1 VFLFQ
6 RFSQCSSAHLHILL
20 SFCWW
25 KREEEEEEE
34 EEVCNQ
40 EFCLFVG
47 MCATIP
53 LQLILKQ
60 SVYYFHKSL
69 YVKQLNVSVLFATR
83 SILLNP
89 SRIVSSRFPRSIFC
103 TRKKFHLGFLL
114 SSSSSSAAA
123 AATGAAVTAFKAL
136 EVKNNYTTTATSA
149 CEFDNQHQ
157 KMPPK
162 RKEMTASHQGSNNNK
177 EQKAKKKLS
186 NDVDDNHALPDISFE
201 RPPLSRG
208 VHPGKLFKP

>member
-1 VFLFQ
+1 VEKGRRRRRRRSLQPGIFL
-6 RFSQCSSAHLHILL
+6 I
-20 SFCWW
+20 
-25 KREEEEEEE
+25 
-34 EEVCNQ
+34 
-40 EFCLFVG
+40 VG
-47 MCATIP
+47 MCAAIP
-53 LQLILKQ
+53 LELILKQ
-60 SVYYFHKSL
+60 SVCYFHKSL

-89 SRIVSSRFPRSIFC
+89 SRIVSSRFPWSIFC
-103 TRKKFHLGFLL
+103 TRKKIQLGFLL
-114 SSSSSSAAA
+114 SSSSSSSSAAAAA

-136 EVKNNYTTTATSA
+136 EVKKNYTTTATSA

-162 RKEMTASHQGSNNNK
+162 RKEMTASHQGNNNK

-186 NDVDDNHALPDISFE
+186 NDVDDNDAVPDISFE

-208 VHPGKLFKP
+208 MHPGKLFKP

>member
-1 VFLFQ
+1 VEKGRRRISLQPGFFL
-6 RFSQCSSAHLHILL
+6 L
-20 SFCWW
+20 
-25 KREEEEEEE
+25 
-34 EEVCNQ
+34 
-40 EFCLFVG
+40 VG
-47 MCATIP
+47 MCATTP

-69 YVKQLNVSVLFATR
+69 HVKQLNVSVLFATR
-83 SILLNP
+83 SVLLNP
-89 SRIVSSRFPRSIFC
+89 TRLVSSRFPRSIFC
-103 TRKKFHLGFLL
+103 TRKKIQLGFLL
-114 SSSSSSAAA
+114 SSSSSSSSAA

-136 EVKNNYTTTATSA
+136 EVKKNYTTTATSA

-162 RKEMTASHQGSNNNK
+162 RKEMTASQQGNNNK

-186 NDVDDNHALPDISFE
+186 NDVDDNDAVPDISFE

>member
-1 VFLFQ
+1 
-6 RFSQCSSAHLHILL
+6 
-20 SFCWW
+20 
-25 KREEEEEEE
+25 
-34 EEVCNQ
+34 
-40 EFCLFVG
+40 

-53 LQLILKQ
+53 LQLILRQ

-89 SRIVSSRFPRSIFC
+89 TRLVSSRFPRSIFC
-103 TRKKFHLGFLL
+103 TRKKIQLGFLL
-114 SSSSSSAAA
+114 SSSSSSSSAAA
-123 AATGAAVTAFKAL
+123 AAAVATGAAVTAFKAL
-136 EVKNNYTTTATSA
+136 EVKKNCTTTATSA

-162 RKEMTASHQGSNNNK
+162 RKEMTASHQGNNNK

-186 NDVDDNHALPDISFE
+186 NDVDDNDAVPDISFE

>member
-1 VFLFQ
+1 VEKVRRRRRRRRRSLQPGIF
-6 RFSQCSSAHLHILL
+6 
-20 SFCWW
+20 
-25 KREEEEEEE
+25 
-34 EEVCNQ
+34 
-40 EFCLFVG
+40 LFVG

-60 SVYYFHKSL
+60 SVYYFHKSS

-89 SRIVSSRFPRSIFC
+89 TRLVSSRFPRSIFC
-103 TRKKFHLGFLL
+103 TRKKIQLGFLF
-114 SSSSSSAAA
+114 SSSSSSSSSSSAAAA

-136 EVKNNYTTTATSA
+136 EVKKNYTTTATSA

-162 RKEMTASHQGSNNNK
+162 RKEMTASHQGNNNK

-186 NDVDDNHALPDISFE
+186 NDVDDNDAVPDISSE

>member
-1 VFLFQ
+1 
-6 RFSQCSSAHLHILL
+6 
-20 SFCWW
+20 
-25 KREEEEEEE
+25 
-34 EEVCNQ
+34 
-40 EFCLFVG
+40 
-47 MCATIP
+47 MCAAIP
-53 LQLILKQ
+53 LELILKQ
-60 SVYYFHKSL
+60 SVCYFHKSL

-89 SRIVSSRFPRSIFC
+89 SRIVSSRFPWSIFC
-103 TRKKFHLGFLL
+103 TRKKIQLGFLL
-114 SSSSSSAAA
+114 SSSSSSSSAAAAA

-136 EVKNNYTTTATSA
+136 EVKKNYTTTATSA

-162 RKEMTASHQGSNNNK
+162 RKEMTASHQGNNNK

-186 NDVDDNHALPDISFE
+186 NDVDDNDAVPDISFE

-208 VHPGKLFKP
+208 MHPGKLFKP

>member
-1 VFLFQ
+1 MFLFQ

-20 SFCWW
+20 
-25 KREEEEEEE
+25 
-34 EEVCNQ
+34 
-40 EFCLFVG
+40 EFLLVEKGRRRRSLQPGIFLFVG

-69 YVKQLNVSVLFATR
+69 YEKQLNVSVLFATR
-83 SILLNP
+83 SIVLNP
-89 SRIVSSRFPRSIFC
+89 TRLVSSRFPRSIFC
-103 TRKKFHLGFLL
+103 TRKQIQLGFLL
-114 SSSSSSAAA
+114 SSSSSAAA
-123 AATGAAVTAFKAL
+123 AAAVATEAAVTAFKAL
-136 EVKNNYTTTATSA
+136 EVKKNYTTTATSA
-149 CEFDNQHQ
+149 CEFDNRHKK

-162 RKEMTASHQGSNNNK
+162 RKEMTASHQGNNNK

-186 NDVDDNHALPDISFE
+186 NDVDDNDAVPDISLE

-208 VHPGKLFKP
+208 VHPGKPFKP

>member
-1 VFLFQ
+1 VEKGRRRRRRRRSLQPGFFL
-6 RFSQCSSAHLHILL
+6 I
-20 SFCWW
+20 
-25 KREEEEEEE
+25 
-34 EEVCNQ
+34 
-40 EFCLFVG
+40 VG
-47 MCATIP
+47 MCAAIP
-53 LQLILKQ
+53 LELILKQ
-60 SVYYFHKSL
+60 SVCYFHKSL

-103 TRKKFHLGFLL
+103 TRKKIQLGFLL
-114 SSSSSSAAA
+114 SSSSSSSSAAA
-123 AATGAAVTAFKAL
+123 AAAVATGAAVTAFKAL
-136 EVKNNYTTTATSA
+136 EVKKNYTTTATSA

-162 RKEMTASHQGSNNNK
+162 RKEMTASHQGNNNK

-186 NDVDDNHALPDISFE
+186 NEVDDNDAVPDISFE

>member
-1 VFLFQ
+1 VEKVRKRRRRSLQPGIFLFM
-6 RFSQCSSAHLHILL
+6 
-20 SFCWW
+20 
-25 KREEEEEEE
+25 
-34 EEVCNQ
+34 
-40 EFCLFVG
+40 G

-60 SVYYFHKSL
+60 SVYYFHKSS
-69 YVKQLNVSVLFATR
+69 YVKQLNVSVSFATK

-89 SRIVSSRFPRSIFC
+89 TRLVSSRFPRSIFC
-103 TRKKFHLGFLL
+103 TRKKIQLGFLFSSS

-123 AATGAAVTAFKAL
+123 AVATGAVVTAFKSL
-136 EVKNNYTTTATSA
+136 EVQKNYTTTATSA

-162 RKEMTASHQGSNNNK
+162 RKEMTASHQGNNNK

-186 NDVDDNHALPDISFE
+186 NDVDDNDAVPDVSSE